1 MACSTEERGELEEL
15 HEVFST
21 IREMTEAEERE
32 STKLLR
38 RVLLIVLFR
47 TGYFSGAMARIKQ
60 NEGSVFD
67 LLRQIKQI
75 IWPSPNPVRLMTMHG
90 AKGLEFDHVYVTG
103 LTEGSCPREEAEAE
117 GAMEEERRL
126 MYVAMTRAKSRLTL
140 SYYDGLGSVR
150 SRFLD
155 EMLEE

>member
-1 MACSTEERGELEEL
+1 MQLGEEIQRQ
-15 HEVFST
+15 
-21 IREMTEAEERE
+21 REERE
-32 STKLLR
+32 
-38 RVLLIVLFR
+38 
-47 TGYFSGAMARIKQ
+47 Q
-60 NEGSVFD
+60 
-67 LLRQIKQI
+67 RQ
-75 IWPSPNPVRLMTMHG
+75 
-90 AKGLEFDHVYVTG
+90 
-103 LTEGSCPREEAEAE
+103 AEAE